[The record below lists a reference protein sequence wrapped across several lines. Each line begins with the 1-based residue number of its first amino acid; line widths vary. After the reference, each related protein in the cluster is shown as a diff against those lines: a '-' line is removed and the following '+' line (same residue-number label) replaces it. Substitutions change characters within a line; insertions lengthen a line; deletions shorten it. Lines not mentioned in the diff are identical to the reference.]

1 MLRSLLSD
9 QDIEIYL
16 ESLKLLQQGLSKLV
30 GMLNTFD
37 LMISLGSF
45 LSTLVNKTTV
55 SNMRMQM
62 ASDKM
67 LLHIAKTP

>member
-67 LLHIAKTP
+67 LLQIAKTP